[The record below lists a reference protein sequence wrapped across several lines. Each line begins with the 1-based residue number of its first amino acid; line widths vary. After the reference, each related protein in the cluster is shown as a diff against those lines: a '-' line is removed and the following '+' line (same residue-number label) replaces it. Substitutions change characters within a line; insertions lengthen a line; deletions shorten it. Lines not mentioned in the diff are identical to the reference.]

1 MPGIGGRVMPHHPE
15 LLLERAAR
23 WIYTALGVL
32 LLPALVGHL
41 CWRGLRQREYLR
53 YWSER
58 FSGGPPA
65 SARLPQWLL
74 GHRSSDSLVLWIH
87 AVSVGE
93 TRAAAPLINHWLS
106 QSDRHAVLLTHTT
119 PTGRETGADLFAH
132 WMDSASP
139 RLVQRYLPY
148 DFPWASRRFLQWARP
163 SLGVLMETEL
173 WPNLLAQA
181 RRLHVPM
188 ALINARLSPRSGQR
202 LRRFRWLSRPAVAGL
217 VGIAAQT
224 PRDAQGF
231 ESVLTQPLADRS
243 AAIGPRVQVM
253 GNMKFD
259 VDVPDALRQLG
270 LQWRSL
276 IAARGG
282 GLAAGPLHIWAAI
295 STRDDEESAILG
307 AWSKARLT
315 GNLTPADVLLIVPR
329 HPQRFERVAQLIR
342 DHGAVVCSRS
352 LDWAD
357 SDQGQRLDAQSAS
370 PREVI
375 YLGDSLGEM
384 FAYLAMAD
392 LALIGGSIKPLGGQN
407 PLEACAL
414 GRPVFFGPHMFNFYE
429 IARELKACGAG
440 TEVASADDWIRQGLQ
455 CLEDPAQRDDRAA
468 KALAFSQTHRGA
480 TARTEAFLK
489 TILQTNH

>member
-1 MPGIGGRVMPHHPE
+1 MPHHQE

-23 WIYTALGVL
+23 WIYTAFGVL

-41 CWRGLRQREYLR
+41 CWRGLRQRDYLR

-58 FSGGPPA
+58 FAGGPPA

-74 GHRSSDSLVLWIH
+74 GHRNSDQLVLWIH

-93 TRAAAPLINHWLS
+93 TRATAPLINRWLS

-119 PTGRETGADLFAH
+119 PTGRATGADLFAQ
-132 WMDSASP
+132 WIDSASP

-148 DFPWASRRFLQWARP
+148 DFPWAGRRFLQWARP
-163 SLGVLMETEL
+163 ALGVLMETEL

-181 RRLHVPM
+181 RTLSIPM

-224 PRDAQGF
+224 SRDAQGF
-231 ESVLTQPLADRS
+231 ESVLLPSPHSR
-243 AAIGPRVQVM
+243 AAGAGPRIQVL

-270 LQWRSL
+270 LQWRRL

-282 GLAAGPLHIWAAI
+282 ITAAGPLHLWAAI
-295 STRDDEESAILG
+295 STRDDEEAALLK
-307 AWSKARLT
+307 AWSAARLNGT
-315 GNLTPADVLLIVPR
+315 LTPADVLLIVPR

-342 DHGAVVCSRS
+342 DHGARVCYRS
-352 LDWAD
+352 QDWAD
-357 SDQGQRLDAQSAS
+357 SDQGESLSARFAS
-370 PREVI
+370 PQEAI

-384 FAYLAMAD
+384 FAYLAMVD
-392 LALIGGSIKPLGGQN
+392 LVLIGGSIKPLGGQN

-440 TEVASADDWIRQGLQ
+440 IEIGSAAEWIRQGLQ
-455 CLEDPAQRDDRAA
+455 CLHDQAQMDDRAA
-468 KALAFSQTHRGA
+468 RALAFSQLHRGA
-480 TARTEAFLK
+480 TARTEEFLK
-489 TILQTNH
+489 TILQTSR